1 MAWRVAK
8 SLLTLRDQIND
19 LAPNR
24 SKTSDGAV
32 GDAAHAS
39 RASDHNPW
47 ITDGTM
53 GVVTALDITHDPAN
67 GVDAGKLAEALRA
80 SGDPRI
86 KYIISNKRIAGP
98 GQPWRAYTGA
108 NPHTRHFHVS
118 VKATQADYDSEQP
131 WDIGELMPDLEAAP
145 VRVRPTIHAV
155 SVGDDVRFLQRQLKV
170 KPDGYFGPK
179 TEGALKA
186 FQEAHGLPA
195 DGICGPYTWDAIEGK
210 AGKAGAPVR
219 VIKPVQAT
227 VQASKTIFGAL
238 AALGASV
245 AGFFKD
251 AIEVVLEAAKEMD
264 VLAPAAKVASALGLT
279 VPRVTFGI
287 AIAALALVLYAR
299 IDDAAKGKD
308 VK

>member
-8 SLLTLRDQIND
+8 SLLILRDQIND

-24 SKTSDGAV
+24 SKTSDGAI

-39 RASDHNPW
+39 RASDHNPHV
-47 ITDGTM
+47 TDGGM
-53 GVVTALDITHDPAN
+53 GVVTAIDITHDPAN
-67 GVDAGKLAEALRA
+67 GVDAGKLAEAVRA

-98 GQPWRAYTGA
+98 GQPWRAYTGS

-118 VKATQADYDSEQP
+118 VKATKADYDSEEP
-131 WDIGELMPDLEAAP
+131 WEIGELTPDLEAAP
-145 VRVRPTIHAV
+145 VRVRPTIHTG

-186 FQEAHGLPA
+186 FQEAHELPP
-195 DGICGPYTWDAIEGK
+195 DGVCGPYTWDAIEGK

-219 VIKPVQAT
+219 VVKPVQAT
-227 VQASKTIFGAL
+227 VQGSRTVFGAL
-238 AALGASV
+238 AAAGASV

-251 AIEVVLEAAKEMD
+251 AIEVVLEAAKEME
-264 VLAPAAKVASALGLT
+264 VLAPASKVASALGLT
-279 VPRVTFGI
+279 VANVTFSI
-287 AIAALALVLYAR
+287 AIAALGLVLYAR
-299 IDDAAKGKD
+299 LHDASTGKNAK
-308 VK
+308 